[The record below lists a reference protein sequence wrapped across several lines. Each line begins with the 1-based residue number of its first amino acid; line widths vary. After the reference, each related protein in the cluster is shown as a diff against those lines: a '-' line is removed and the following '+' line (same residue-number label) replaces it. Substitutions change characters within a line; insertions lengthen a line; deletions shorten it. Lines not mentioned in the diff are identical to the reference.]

1 MACHLVWAAT
11 ATALRPSA
19 LPARLPATLRPLHA
33 QRVVTMAEAEAT
45 ASTGSLP
52 PDSFQELISHA
63 AESTVLAISEGS
75 RLIEVEFPPIPVSK
89 LDDPGL
95 RCATIRRPRDGRTA
109 HSPAD
114 LRRPTARSAYDV
126 LSANLRLCIE
136 YCKKLQGPDGPTG
149 GKPIAITLPD
159 AAELRRSQGYLG
171 TAEPWPNVRLNSLGG
186 DTAPSN
192 PLAGVFGSIF
202 KAGGAVDA
210 VVAEWA
216 GMYVLV
222 GQSCQEL
229 PTIRALHE
237 KAPDVPIVCFNLK
250 LDTLRGDLGLPAFP
264 SRDVHHTF
272 LCKCA
277 RPPLGR
283 VQHAM
288 PCGGGGGGGGAA
300 WGGARAG
307 RRRPDRTECLSP
319 PSSPR
324 AGPLPPRQ
332 GQARLLHAA
341 AVLLALAVA
350 GALPHVLLGRALP
363 PLPRGLA
370 DAARPRHGQVV
381 PAGQDAGGAP
391 GAGHL
396 QGGAHRE
403 PAPER
408 RGGGLCHLAG
418 RLQAEHVVG
427 GQQRREGRQLRVA
440 PMNSD

>member
-95 RCATIRRPRDGRTA
+95 
-109 HSPAD
+109 
-114 LRRPTARSAYDV
+114 SAYDV

-272 LCKCA
+272 LCKVKPVYYM
-277 RPPLGR
+277 RPRSYSLSLSRAPFLMSYSGVLFRRYPEGWQTLLDRGTGKSYRQVKMQEVRPALGTFK
-283 VQHAM
+283 AEL
-288 PCGGGGGGGGAA
+288 
-300 WGGARAG
+300 
-307 RRRPDRTECLSP
+307 TESL
-319 PSSPR
+319 
-324 AGPLPPRQ
+324 
-332 GQARLLHAA
+332 RLNDAA
-341 AVLLALAVA
+341 ADSAISQA
-350 GALPHVLLGRALP
+350 GFKQSTWWEDNKDGKDVSF
-363 PLPRGLA
+363 
-370 DAARPRHGQVV
+370 
-381 PAGQDAGGAP
+381 
-391 GAGHL
+391 
-396 QGGAHRE
+396 E
-403 PAPER
+403 WR
-408 RGGGLCHLAG
+408 R
-418 RLQAEHVVG
+418 
-427 GQQRREGRQLRVA
+427 
-440 PMNSD
+440 